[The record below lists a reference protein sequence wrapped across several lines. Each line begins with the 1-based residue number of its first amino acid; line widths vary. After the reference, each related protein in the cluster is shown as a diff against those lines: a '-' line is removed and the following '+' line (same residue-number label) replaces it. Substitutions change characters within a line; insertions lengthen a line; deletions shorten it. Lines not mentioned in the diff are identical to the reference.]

1 MFNAA
6 VIGLGRMGISTPL
19 NVRNASPSCCLPLA
33 HAESIE
39 LHPNFILSGLCDSS
53 DQALQTAI
61 HKYPS
66 SACFVDYKE
75 LLTIPNLNFISVA
88 TRTEPRSDIIH
99 FFANHKIKHFHCT
112 SFSGTQSPIINGNI
126 RQRSSVCDE
135 DR

>member
-6 VIGLGRMGISTPL
+6 VIGLGRMGISTPP

-88 TRTEPRSDIIH
+88 TRTEPRS
-99 FFANHKIKHFHCT
+99 T
-112 SFSGTQSPIINGNI
+112 
-126 RQRSSVCDE
+126 
-135 DR
+135 